1 MKAKV
6 YDSGSIKT
14 VLVQDDNGD
23 KFITGLGE
31 LLDMMDGEDNW
42 EIETTSGNT
51 LTGKLYK
58 YNKLMR
64 EVGEIRREIES
75 YNNSKVFPVNELF
88 DDVEMIH
95 IKEIVDKYL
104 KSNEL
109 QLGTIQPYCP
119 PIHMK
124 EEKFPTCTT
133 RGEGEDFIGVHTG
146 YQIKPASKEQDY
158 TGMKVEIDG
167 ITGTVEYTDV
177 YDGLALR
184 FRGKEAGFLELT
196 PDGIKMPRFELDDMR
211 MWIHA
216 REIQEGAWDV
226 FDSKIGIGAQASTPG
241 EAIKL
246 YLEKLKDNDFAGR
259 GYLRQVGI
267 TEDTRMI
274 GEFNKCKNIIN
285 IEVIL
290 KYNELLKKDERDM
303 TLIVNWMTLHGRM
316 GKINRREEGEYRLV
330 FEDEEYHMVMLPTL
344 HGNFVPLARIEQ
356 KGMMVMVV
364 NIYSPDRYKWN
375 AKVDDTPF
383 KNEGATTP
391 EEALTGL
398 FEYVKDHKIPLE
410 DLNKLGIYSNATTI
424 GSYGKYT
431 MINVQVAVRFED
443 IAVQGG
449 DEKSSTTLDILYVTF
464 DVKDSKGNDVTHF
477 MLPSLTGNNHYIV
490 ESEYSRDEIINQAL
504 KGGYLTR
511 KDMEERGWKGD
522 TPPEFSDE
530 DIDKMVGPFNWISFN
545 IKVPKEKIIDDWEG
559 EAEKEQEEGP
569 TLDVLFVFFNVK
581 DISGEL
587 VPHFMIPSLNN
598 DNAYIME
605 EGHDD
610 PVSLVKKALGDYKLS
625 EGDMEYLG
633 WEGDTPPRITK
644 EDVKDMAHVDDCVLV
659 TRKVPRKLIARE

>member
-216 REIQEGAWDV
+216 RELQEGAWDV

-259 GYLRQVGI
+259 GYLNKIGI

-274 GEFNKCKNIIN
+274 GEFSRCKNIIN
-285 IEVIL
+285 IEVVL
-290 KYNELLKKDERDM
+290 KYNELLKKDEREDM
-303 TLIVNWMTLHGRM
+303 AM
-316 GKINRREEGEYRLV
+316 
-330 FEDEEYHMVMLPTL
+330 
-344 HGNFVPLARIEQ
+344 
-356 KGMMVMVV
+356 
-364 NIYSPDRYKWN
+364 
-375 AKVDDTPF
+375 
-383 KNEGATTP
+383 
-391 EEALTGL
+391 
-398 FEYVKDHKIPLE
+398 
-410 DLNKLGIYSNATTI
+410 
-424 GSYGKYT
+424 
-431 MINVQVAVRFED
+431 
-443 IAVQGG
+443 
-449 DEKSSTTLDILYVTF
+449 
-464 DVKDSKGNDVTHF
+464 
-477 MLPSLTGNNHYIV
+477 
-490 ESEYSRDEIINQAL
+490 
-504 KGGYLTR
+504 KGG
-511 KDMEERGWKGD
+511 
-522 TPPEFSDE
+522 
-530 DIDKMVGPFNWISFN
+530 
-545 IKVPKEKIIDDWEG
+545 
-559 EAEKEQEEGP
+559 EKEP

-581 DISGEL
+581 DIEGKP
-587 VPHFMIPSLNN
+587 VPHFMVPSLTTNN
-598 DNAYIME
+598 DYIME
-605 EGHDD
+605 EGCDD
-610 PVSLVKKALGDYKLS
+610 PASLVKKALGDYKLS
-625 EGDMEYLG
+625 AGDMEYLG

-644 EDVKDMAHVDDCVLV
+644 EDVKDMVHVDDCLLV

>member
-1 MKAKV
+1 MIKAT
-6 YDSGSIKT
+6 IEI
-14 VLVQDDNGD
+14 DNGTHVVLLQD
-23 KFITGLGE
+23 EEGNKMVTSVLP
-31 LLDMMDGEDNW
+31 LLDMIKSGK
-42 EIETTSGNT
+42 EIEVEGDNVVSKEVRHYQLNLKENEDIVKGIK
-51 LTGKLYK
+51 G
-58 YNKLMR
+58 M
-64 EVGEIRREIES
+64 VGEIRREIES

-95 IKEIVDKYL
+95 TKEIVDKYL

-216 REIQEGAWDV
+216 RELQEGAWDV

-290 KYNELLKKDERDM
+290 KYNELLKKDEREDM
-303 TLIVNWMTLHGRM
+303 AM
-316 GKINRREEGEYRLV
+316 
-330 FEDEEYHMVMLPTL
+330 
-344 HGNFVPLARIEQ
+344 
-356 KGMMVMVV
+356 
-364 NIYSPDRYKWN
+364 
-375 AKVDDTPF
+375 
-383 KNEGATTP
+383 
-391 EEALTGL
+391 
-398 FEYVKDHKIPLE
+398 
-410 DLNKLGIYSNATTI
+410 
-424 GSYGKYT
+424 
-431 MINVQVAVRFED
+431 
-443 IAVQGG
+443 
-449 DEKSSTTLDILYVTF
+449 
-464 DVKDSKGNDVTHF
+464 
-477 MLPSLTGNNHYIV
+477 
-490 ESEYSRDEIINQAL
+490 
-504 KGGYLTR
+504 KGG
-511 KDMEERGWKGD
+511 
-522 TPPEFSDE
+522 
-530 DIDKMVGPFNWISFN
+530 
-545 IKVPKEKIIDDWEG
+545 
-559 EAEKEQEEGP
+559 EQEP
-569 TLDVLFVFFNVK
+569 TLDVLFVFFNIK
-581 DISGEL
+581 DINGEP
-587 VPHFMIPSLNN
+587 VPHFMVPSLTV

-605 EGHDD
+605 EGCDD
-610 PVSLVKKALGDYKLS
+610 PASLVKKALGDYKLS
-625 EGDMEYLG
+625 AGDMEYLG

-644 EDVKDMAHVDDCVLV
+644 EDVKDMVHVDDCVLV
-659 TRKVPRKLIARE
+659 TRKVPKKLIARD

>member
-184 FRGKEAGFLELT
+184 FRGKEAGFLE
-196 PDGIKMPRFELDDMR
+196 
-211 MWIHA
+211 
-216 REIQEGAWDV
+216 
-226 FDSKIGIGAQASTPG
+226 
-241 EAIKL
+241 
-246 YLEKLKDNDFAGR
+246 
-259 GYLRQVGI
+259 
-267 TEDTRMI
+267 
-274 GEFNKCKNIIN
+274 
-285 IEVIL
+285 
-290 KYNELLKKDERDM
+290 
-303 TLIVNWMTLHGRM
+303 
-316 GKINRREEGEYRLV
+316 
-330 FEDEEYHMVMLPTL
+330 
-344 HGNFVPLARIEQ
+344 
-356 KGMMVMVV
+356 
-364 NIYSPDRYKWN
+364 
-375 AKVDDTPF
+375 
-383 KNEGATTP
+383 
-391 EEALTGL
+391 
-398 FEYVKDHKIPLE
+398 
-410 DLNKLGIYSNATTI
+410 
-424 GSYGKYT
+424 
-431 MINVQVAVRFED
+431 
-443 IAVQGG
+443 
-449 DEKSSTTLDILYVTF
+449 
-464 DVKDSKGNDVTHF
+464 
-477 MLPSLTGNNHYIV
+477 
-490 ESEYSRDEIINQAL
+490 
-504 KGGYLTR
+504 
-511 KDMEERGWKGD
+511 
-522 TPPEFSDE
+522 
-530 DIDKMVGPFNWISFN
+530 
-545 IKVPKEKIIDDWEG
+545 
-559 EAEKEQEEGP
+559 P

-581 DISGEL
+581 DIEGKP
-587 VPHFMIPSLNN
+587 VPHFMVPSLTTNN
-598 DNAYIME
+598 DYIME
-605 EGHDD
+605 EGCDD
-610 PVSLVKKALGDYKLS
+610 PASLVKKALGDYKLS
-625 EGDMEYLG
+625 AGDMEYLG

-644 EDVKDMAHVDDCVLV
+644 EDVKDMVHVDDCVLV

>member
-23 KFITGLGE
+23 KFITGLEE
-31 LLDMMDGEDNW
+31 LLDMLDGDLEW
-42 EIETTSGNT
+42 EIETTNSKPLMT
-51 LTGKLYK
+51 KLYK

-75 YNNSKVFPVNELF
+75 YNNSKVFPVNDMFQDLKMEY
-88 DDVEMIH
+88 DREV
-95 IKEIVDKYL
+95 VDKYL

-109 QLGTIQPYCP
+109 QLGKIEPYTSLP
-119 PIHMK
+119 MPGIT
-124 EEKFPTCTT
+124 KFPASTT
-133 RGEGEDFIGVHTG
+133 RGEGKDFIGVYTG
-146 YQIKPASKEQDY
+146 YKIKPASE
-158 TGMKVEIDG
+158 
-167 ITGTVEYTDV
+167 
-177 YDGLALR
+177 
-184 FRGKEAGFLELT
+184 
-196 PDGIKMPRFELDDMR
+196 
-211 MWIHA
+211 
-216 REIQEGAWDV
+216 
-226 FDSKIGIGAQASTPG
+226 
-241 EAIKL
+241 
-246 YLEKLKDNDFAGR
+246 
-259 GYLRQVGI
+259 
-267 TEDTRMI
+267 
-274 GEFNKCKNIIN
+274 
-285 IEVIL
+285 
-290 KYNELLKKDERDM
+290 ERDV
-303 TLIVNWMTLHGRM
+303 TLSFNWMTLHGRR
-316 GKINRREEGEYRLV
+316 GNVNRREEGVYRLV

-364 NIYSPDRYKWN
+364 NIYSPDGYKWN

-398 FEYVKDHKIPLE
+398 FEYVKDHKIPVE
-410 DLNKLGIYSNATTI
+410 ELNKLGIYSNTTTI

-449 DEKSSTTLDILYVTF
+449 
-464 DVKDSKGNDVTHF
+464 
-477 MLPSLTGNNHYIV
+477 
-490 ESEYSRDEIINQAL
+490 
-504 KGGYLTR
+504 
-511 KDMEERGWKGD
+511 
-522 TPPEFSDE
+522 
-530 DIDKMVGPFNWISFN
+530 
-545 IKVPKEKIIDDWEG
+545 
-559 EAEKEQEEGP
+559 EKEEEVEKTEEEP

-581 DISGEL
+581 DINGEL

-633 WEGDTPPRITK
+633 WEGDTPPNLTREDINNMVRI
-644 EDVKDMAHVDDCVLV
+644 DDCWVSV
-659 TRKVPRKLIARE
+659 TRKVPRKLIVRD